1 MYHGPADL
9 GDHTHSI
16 VIPIIF
22 RRMLKM
28 NDVSGQTGRA
38 AKPSRKFRLPSLSP
52 AFLTE
57 EDAAYWV
64 HTRIPL
70 KPDREYGSV
79 ILLRPDGRFV
89 ATVPIP
95 GEVTRF
101 DFGTIIEVDAA
112 GQYVHPRGYRC
123 VANLHCHAPLY
134 EDVRKNNP
142 RQDERL
148 VRLFINFF
156 SDLDFVADVAARD
169 FFRSAYLSGP
179 DGTLLKYSSSGSKE
193 EFSYYLWRKAGSP
206 SGNPV
211 GTYDVMSIIN
221 KLASVGELKV
231 IVSNA
236 DWGHSVG
243 QVPPDWKAGQAFS
256 SGRVTELPL
265 MTRVCVN
272 AERAVLAALKSRGAQ
287 TAGLILKKLISEEY
301 VATHARQTGLPA
313 WDAEHLFP
321 LDAKG
326 QLQLPRGYRLEGFYF
341 ASQPDPKQFPPTQPW
356 LYENFFSPHDLAVA
370 IAAFARNQHLAKV
383 GRGLALYMQAPDFAM
398 LKYTFSGSPIEA
410 ALSVE
415 HADATIGDNGV
426 QARLSAGTL
435 RPREFVSMLVLAGQL
450 EVLRGSALW
459 ASLGA
464 VDLEWQPFDHFSWP
478 VLSREFLSA
487 DDAARYAHEQVGL
500 RRDRQYA
507 GYVFQCSNKHFVVT
521 EPLEGDIDAL
531 SQGRLYPL
539 DNKGRSIFPDDH
551 VVHARYVSHVAL
563 SRLNPVEVDY
573 FKWTYHEAVLSLQ
586 MFNVDE
592 IRQVLLD
599 QIDLYVSAVPKSLL
613 RYESNGS
620 SSAKSLGRRLGTR
633 QNPGAL
639 ATELASGSKRPQEFI
654 REQAAGGRLTSL
666 LDNQLWGYRGR
677 IASTWS
683 VREAPLA
690 ADAPVW
696 QVIHE
701 FPKPIAELPAAQL
714 PGQTRPATALLPLA
728 LPLPLPWRLPDT
740 VAYGAVFASADE
752 AAQSQ
757 HVLDRD
763 WQEEASACFSF
774 ILKHRERDE
783 YIATERVPVSAV
795 QSNLFELNSLFA
807 VQRTAPW
814 YRFPEGFELHANWY
828 SHHHVEDPAKSP
840 DDWLA
845 HYFISPDNLTTSMY
859 YGRRR
864 PVIASDDPA
873 ALYITARDGALL
885 KYARSKSSKLFHDA
899 TSQGTLETIK
909 NHLASG
915 KWLPTDFV
923 HEVANSGELAVMR
936 AGLCWDRTGPVNVT
950 WQPYANLQRCW
961 LGPVFQT
968 ADDAAIHARTL
979 LPVVTDS
986 VYGGLILETA
996 EKRYVATAP
1005 IEVSHEDFD
1014 VTQVCPEESRTYGLF
1029 PLGCHI
1035 VARYRSRIAREAS
1048 LVVSP
1053 VQKQIYL
1060 NMFSVDVLE
1069 SAFNRRGVTDRYRVL
1084 ADGSLVRY
1092 KPEPL
1097 HEYLFAPDGSVL
1109 SYQPQAEL
1117 FSQLLGQGDRFPA
1130 IDAKAIKQ
1138 GLRSRHLQP
1147 VEWINVLAK
1156 GGRLQVIKGSDIWGL
1171 PRRVSVWAPYSTDLL
1186 RTRDYDKALSRPACS
1201 PQFVQVDAAA
1211 RYVHEAS
1218 VSRETAAFGYILGNP
1233 EGIFLATLPVAVQRS
1248 ALALDRVFEQGKLF
1262 SDFTLHAMYLR
1273 AALPPLGVR
1282 SDDVRQFFFL
1292 PSDIQLACLRADTP
1306 QGYLP
1311 IYFSCADGA
1320 LLKLQLHAFEPGEF
1334 YDQFGQIEFR
1344 PNAFVSVQQAA
1355 ADEREIAKGTFRI
1368 SAYVH
1373 RMARAGK
1380 LEVIESSDHWSRHGE
1395 VVDSWQPRQVDV
1407 DREQRWQENPVPALG
1422 PVFHHPDDA
1431 ARHTQKRATESVFD
1445 VGHESAILASATG
1458 SQFVPLEPML
1468 WSAHDRNPLARIFLS
1483 ANDASAS
1490 WRHPAP
1496 HYPEGYTPVAA
1507 HQLHLSGNTTLG
1519 QDAEEVGVNFA
1530 APELVYAHTHDLKSR
1545 GFDIQH
1551 YFYSTPHQVLLKYT
1565 PSYSDAERDLLL
1577 TRSVFFLGGRW
1588 TNRLSPGEF
1597 ISRLMALG
1605 EFRVLVAGHYWRQT
1619 GLIRRGWNLLRQQPS
1634 PQGPVRVRDEL

>member
-1 MYHGPADL
+1 M
-9 GDHTHSI
+9 S
-16 VIPIIF
+16 
-22 RRMLKM
+22 
-28 NDVSGQTGRA
+28 DVSGRSGGA
-38 AKPSRKFRLPSLSP
+38 ASSTATFKLPPVSP
-52 AFLTE
+52 AFLSE

-70 KPDREYGSV
+70 NPDKEYGSV
-79 ILLRPDGRFV
+79 ILLRPDGKFL
-89 ATVPIP
+89 ATSPIP
-95 GEVTRF
+95 GEATRF
-101 DFGTIIEVDAA
+101 DFGTIVPTDAR
-112 GQYVHPRGYRC
+112 GDMLHPLGYRC
-123 VANLHCHAPLY
+123 IASVHSHPPIHDQFRNGN
-134 EDVRKNNP
+134 R
-142 RQDERL
+142 RQDENL
-148 VRLFINFF
+148 LRLFMSFY
-156 SDLDFVADVAARD
+156 SGGDFIGDVSSRD

-179 DGTLLKYSSSGSKE
+179 DGSLLKYVSSGSPE
-193 EFSYYLWRKAGSP
+193 ERDYFLWHQSGAP
-206 SGNPV
+206 SGDAS
-211 GTYDVMSIIN
+211 GAYDVMALIN
-221 KLASVGELKV
+221 KLATVGELNV

-243 QVPPDWKAGQAFS
+243 RVPADWTAGAAFS
-256 SGRVTELPL
+256 TGAVTEMPL

-287 TAGLILKKLISEEY
+287 TAGLILKKLTGEEY
-301 VATHARQTGLPA
+301 VATHARPSGLAA
-313 WDAEHLFP
+313 WDAGHLFP
-321 LDAKG
+321 LDTQG
-326 QLQLPRGYRLEGFYF
+326 DLQLPRGYRLEGFYF
-341 ASQPDPKQFPPTQPW
+341 ASRPDPKQFPPVQPW
-356 LYENFFSPHDLAVA
+356 LYENFFSPHDMAVA
-370 IAAFARNQHLAKV
+370 IAAFGRNRHLAKV
-383 GRGLALYMQAPDFAM
+383 GRGLSLFMLAHDQAM
-398 LKYTFSGSPIEA
+398 LKYSFSGTPVEA

-415 HADATIGDNGV
+415 YADGTISDNGL

-435 RPREFVSMLVLAGQL
+435 RPHAFVSMLVLAGKV

-459 ASLGA
+459 ANLGA
-464 VDLEWQPFDHFSWP
+464 VDLEWQPFSHFPWP
-478 VLSREFLSA
+478 ALSREFLTA
-487 DDAARYAHEQVGL
+487 DDAARHAHEKIGN
-500 RRDRQYA
+500 RRDRQYV
-507 GYVFQCSNKHFVVT
+507 GYIFQRDNRFVVT
-521 EPLEGDIDAL
+521 EPLPGDIATL
-531 SQGRLYPL
+531 GQNRLYPQ
-539 DNKGRSIFPDDH
+539 DNNGHAIFPDDH
-551 VVHARYVSHVAL
+551 LLHARYVSHVAL
-563 SRLNPVEVDY
+563 SKLDPADVDY
-573 FKWTYHEAVLSLQ
+573 PKWTFHEALLSLQ
-586 MFNVDE
+586 MFSVDE

-599 QIDLYVSAVPKSLL
+599 QVVLYASAVPDSLL

-620 SSAKSLGRRLGTR
+620 SSAQSLSRRLGTR
-633 QNPGAL
+633 HNPGAL
-639 ATELASGSKRPQEFI
+639 ATELAAGSKRPQDFI
-654 REQAAGGRLTSL
+654 REQAASGRLTSL

-677 IASTWS
+677 IAPTWS
-683 VREAPLA
+683 VREAPPDP
-690 ADAPVW
+690 DAPVW

-701 FPKPIAELPAAQL
+701 FPKHTAELAVSSL
-714 PGQTRPATALLPLA
+714 PGHIRPAKDLPALA
-728 LPLPLPWRLPDT
+728 LPLPLPWRRPAT

-752 AAQSQ
+752 VAQSQ
-757 HVLDRD
+757 HAHDRH
-763 WQEEASACFSF
+763 WQEERSACFGF

-783 YIATERVPVSAV
+783 YIATERVPVSAA
-795 QSNLFELNSLFA
+795 QRNLFELDSLFA
-807 VQRTAPW
+807 LQRTSPG
-814 YRFPEGFELHANWY
+814 YRFPDDFDLHASWY
-828 SHHHVEDPAKSP
+828 SHHHVEGAAKSP

-845 HYFISPDNLTTSMY
+845 HYFISPDNLTTAMS

-864 PVIASDDPA
+864 PVIASDVPV
-873 ALYITARDGALL
+873 ALYIAARDGALL
-885 KYARSKSSKLFHDA
+885 KYAGNKSSKLFHEA
-899 TSQGTLETIK
+899 TSQGALETIK
-909 NHLASG
+909 NDLASG
-915 KWLPTDFV
+915 KWQPTDFV

-936 AGLCWDRTGPVNVT
+936 AGICWDRTGPVKVP
-950 WQPYANLQRCW
+950 WQPYANLQRRW

-979 LPVVTDS
+979 LPAVTDS

-1005 IEVSHEDFD
+1005 IEVSHEDFE
-1014 VTQVCPEESRTYGLF
+1014 VTQVCPEESRTQGLF
-1029 PLGCHI
+1029 PADCHI
-1035 VARYRSRIAREAS
+1035 VARYRSRITREAS

-1060 NMFSVDVLE
+1060 NMLSVDVLE

-1097 HEYLFAPDGSVL
+1097 YEYLFAPDGSVL

-1117 FSQLLGQGDRFPA
+1117 FSQLLGQGDRFA
-1130 IDAKAIKQ
+1130 AVDAKAIMQ

-1147 VEWINVLAK
+1147 VEWINALAK

-1171 PRRVSVWAPYSTDLL
+1171 PRRVIVWAPYSTDLL
-1186 RTRDYDKALSRPACS
+1186 PTRDYDKALSRPACS
-1201 PQFVQVDAAA
+1201 PQFVQADAAA

-1218 VSRETAAFGYILGNP
+1218 VSRETAAFGFILGNP

-1248 ALALDRVFEQGKLF
+1248 ALTLDRVFEQGELV
-1262 SDFTLHAMYLR
+1262 SGFTLHGLYLR

-1282 SDDVRQFFFL
+1282 SDDVRQCFFM
-1292 PSDIQLACLRADTP
+1292 PSEIQSACVRADTP

-1334 YDQFGQIEFR
+1334 YDRFGQIEFR

-1355 ADEREIAKGTFRI
+1355 ADERDIAKGTFRI

-1395 VVDSWQPRQVDV
+1395 VGDSWQPRQVDV
-1407 DREQRWQENPVPALG
+1407 GREQRWQENPVPALG

-1577 TRSVFFLGGRW
+1577 TRSVFFLDGRW

-1634 PQGPVRVRDEL
+1634 PQGAVRVRDEL